1 MGKYRYQKLER
12 IFIAVT
18 AAVLLACNLYTWTRT
33 LTWQSHIVRSAKAFI
48 SDTLSIGHGLC
59 FTPLTPVSPPL
70 QTDGQC
76 EADGAADGDVVEGVE
91 QLREHQRVQAAV
103 Q

>member
-1 MGKYRYQKLER
+1 MPKLL
-12 IFIAVT
+12 FLTVT
-18 AAVLLACNLYTWTRT
+18 
-33 LTWQSHIVRSAKAFI
+33 F
-48 SDTLSIGHGLC
+48 DTFSIGHGLC

-70 QTDGQC
+70 QTDGNG

-103 Q
+103 QRHRPREH